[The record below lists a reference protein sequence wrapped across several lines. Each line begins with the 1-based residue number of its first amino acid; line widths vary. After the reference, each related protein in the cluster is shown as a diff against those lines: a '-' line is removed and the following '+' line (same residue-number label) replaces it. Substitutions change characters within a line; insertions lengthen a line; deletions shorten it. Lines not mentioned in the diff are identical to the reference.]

1 MKKGFSTP
9 FSSFFPGRFFSFFAF
24 FDSLARRPC
33 GLRASFG
40 WSAVKAG
47 IDGIKIAAVQGVLD
61 GFQRL
66 AEALEMDDLPFTQK
80 TDGRDHVRVV
90 HQTQNIVIGGAGFL
104 LCCGFAGTTF
114 QKFQCISTGISPVS
128 FDFFPTT
135 I

>member
-66 AEALEMDDLPFTQK
+66 ANT
-80 TDGRDHVRVV
+80 
-90 HQTQNIVIGGAGFL
+90 NIV
-104 LCCGFAGTTF
+104 
-114 QKFQCISTGISPVS
+114 
-128 FDFFPTT
+128 
-135 I
+135 

>member
-1 MKKGFSTP
+1 MKKGFSPP

-104 LCCGFAGTTF
+104 LCCDAVRTALRLLPRLG
-114 QKFQCISTGISPVS
+114 SVS
-128 FDFFPTT
+128 LDGG
-135 I
+135 

>member
-1 MKKGFSTP
+1 MHGFATA
-9 FSSFFPGRFFSFFAF
+9 SFFPGRFFSFFAF

-66 AEALEMDDLPFTQK
+66 AEALEMDDLPFTWQSAAFYFIVLQQF
-80 TDGRDHVRVV
+80 TSLCLTGDHQNTAIVPLVV
-90 HQTQNIVIGGAGFL
+90 AGA
-104 LCCGFAGTTF
+104 
-114 QKFQCISTGISPVS
+114 
-128 FDFFPTT
+128 
-135 I
+135 